1 MKVQAKVITEQEC
14 KWHGVA
20 LQDVEVAE
28 IRVAA
33 WFFTEKSCGIKNR
46 QYDFEGAKAKKS
58 GILGSNANAG
68 SGSRFFPEIKS
79 TRRH

>member
-20 LQDVEVAE
+20 LQDMEVAE

-33 WFFTEKSCGIKNR
+33 WFLTEKSCGIKNR
-46 QYDFEGAKAKKS
+46 QYDFEGVKAKK
-58 GILGSNANAG
+58 
-68 SGSRFFPEIKS
+68 KK
-79 TRRH
+79 RHPRK

>member
-33 WFFTEKSCGIKNR
+33 WFLTEKSCGIKNL
-46 QYDFEGAKAKKS
+46 K
-58 GILGSNANAG
+58 
-68 SGSRFFPEIKS
+68 
-79 TRRH
+79 T

>member
-20 LQDVEVAE
+20 LQDMEVAE

-33 WFFTEKSCGIKNR
+33 WFLTEKSCGIKNR
-46 QYDFEGAKAKKS
+46 QYDFEGVKAKKKAAS
-58 GILGSNANAG
+58 SEVTQMLVLGVVFS
-68 SGSRFFPEIKS
+68 
-79 TRRH
+79 

>member
-33 WFFTEKSCGIKNR
+33 WFLTEKSCGIKNR
-46 QYDFEGAKAKKS
+46 QYDFEGVKAKKKRHPRKQRKCWFW
-58 GILGSNANAG
+58 GS
-68 SGSRFFPEIKS
+68 FFHEIKS
-79 TRRH
+79 TSRH